1 MIKIFHKLI
10 PINYVLNFS
19 IVLYKSTN
27 NKNHMKMAIVGTRNP
42 GVSYQEWESILL
54 SKINA
59 SEALLIVSGGA
70 KGIDTYAKLFAARH
84 LIPLMEYLPEYSK
97 YGRKATLR
105 RNTQI
110 VRGASTVIAF
120 PSLDSKGTFQSIREA
135 ERLSKRLIVVN
146 I

>member
-1 MIKIFHKLI
+1 
-10 PINYVLNFS
+10 
-19 IVLYKSTN
+19 
-27 NKNHMKMAIVGTRNP
+27 MKVAIVGTRNP

-59 SEALLIVSGGA
+59 SKISLIVSGGA
-70 KGIDTYAKLFAARH
+70 TGIDTYAKLFAARH
-84 LIPLMEYLPEYSK
+84 HIPLMENLPEYSK

-110 VRGASTVIAF
+110 VREASIVIAF
-120 PSLDSKGTFQSIREA
+120 PSLDSKGTVHSIREA

-146 I
+146 ISSKK

>member
-1 MIKIFHKLI
+1 
-10 PINYVLNFS
+10 
-19 IVLYKSTN
+19 
-27 NKNHMKMAIVGTRNP
+27 MAIVGTRNP
-42 GVSYQEWESILL
+42 SVSYQEWESILL
-54 SKINA
+54 TKINA

-70 KGIDTYAKLFAARH
+70 KGIDTYAKLFASRH
-84 LIPLMEYLPEYSK
+84 HIPLMEYLPEYSK

-110 VRGASTVIAF
+110 VRESSTVIAF
-120 PSLDSKGTFQSIREA
+120 PSLDSKGTFHTIREA